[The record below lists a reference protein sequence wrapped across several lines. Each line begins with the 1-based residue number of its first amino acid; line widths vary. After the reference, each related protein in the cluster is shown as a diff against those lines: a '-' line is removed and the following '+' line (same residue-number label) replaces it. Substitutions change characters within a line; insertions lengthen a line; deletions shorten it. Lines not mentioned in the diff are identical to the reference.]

1 MPNKRITPDSSTGHS
16 ILGSL
21 AEIEHF
27 AVTIEEEA
35 KSIQVELKQIRNEIQ
50 GMDMDDSLDNY
61 DHEGT
66 KPSGLAPTHKKD
78 KGTQDRQ
85 SDAGSLFF

>member
-1 MPNKRITPDSSTGHS
+1 MPNKPITPDSPAGHS
-16 ILGSL
+16 ILASL

-50 GMDMDDSLDNY
+50 GMDMDMEMDDNLPKS
-61 DHEGT
+61 E
-66 KPSGLAPTHKKD
+66 
-78 KGTQDRQ
+78 
-85 SDAGSLFF
+85 

>member
-1 MPNKRITPDSSTGHS
+1 MPNKRITPDSLAGTNF
-16 ILGSL
+16 LASL

-50 GMDMDDSLDNY
+50 GMDMEMDDDLPKS
-61 DHEGT
+61 EW
-66 KPSGLAPTHKKD
+66 K
-78 KGTQDRQ
+78 
-85 SDAGSLFF
+85 

>member
-1 MPNKRITPDSSTGHS
+1 MPNKPITPDSSAGHS
-16 ILGSL
+16 ILASL

-35 KSIQVELKQIRNEIQ
+35 RSIQGELKQIRNEIQ
-50 GMDMDDSLDNY
+50 GMDMDESPKKAKKAQDS
-61 DHEGT
+61 
-66 KPSGLAPTHKKD
+66 
-78 KGTQDRQ
+78 Q

>member
-1 MPNKRITPDSSTGHS
+1 MPNKHAQISVIILNRNRKMPNKRITPDSSTGHS

-50 GMDMDDSLDNY
+50 GMDMDMEMDDDLPKS
-61 DHEGT
+61 E
-66 KPSGLAPTHKKD
+66 
-78 KGTQDRQ
+78 
-85 SDAGSLFF
+85 

>member
-1 MPNKRITPDSSTGHS
+1 MPNKRITPDSLAGTN
-16 ILGSL
+16 ILASL

-50 GMDMDDSLDNY
+50 GMDMDMEMDDDLPKS
-61 DHEGT
+61 E
-66 KPSGLAPTHKKD
+66 
-78 KGTQDRQ
+78 
-85 SDAGSLFF
+85 

>member
-27 AVTIEEEA
+27 AVTIDEEA

-50 GMDMDDSLDNY
+50 GMDMDMEMDDDLPKS
-61 DHEGT
+61 E
-66 KPSGLAPTHKKD
+66 
-78 KGTQDRQ
+78 
-85 SDAGSLFF
+85 

>member
-50 GMDMDDSLDNY
+50 GMDRDMEMDDDLPKS
-61 DHEGT
+61 E
-66 KPSGLAPTHKKD
+66 
-78 KGTQDRQ
+78 
-85 SDAGSLFF
+85 

>member
-35 KSIQVELKQIRNEIQ
+35 KSNKDNGEVVE
-50 GMDMDDSLDNY
+50 S
-61 DHEGT
+61 
-66 KPSGLAPTHKKD
+66 
-78 KGTQDRQ
+78 
-85 SDAGSLFF
+85 

>member
-1 MPNKRITPDSSTGHS
+1 MPNKRIRPDSDEGHS

-21 AEIEHF
+21 TEIEHF
-27 AVTIEEEA
+27 AATIEGEA
-35 KSIQVELKQIRNEIQ
+35 KTIQEELKQIRNEIQ

-61 DHEGT
+61 DNEGT

-78 KGTQDRQ
+78 KETQDRQ

>member
-1 MPNKRITPDSSTGHS
+1 MPNKRITPDSDEGHG

-27 AVTIEEEA
+27 AVTIEGEA
-35 KSIQVELKQIRNEIQ
+35 KSIQDELKQIRNEIQ
-50 GMDMDDSLDNY
+50 GMEMDDD
-61 DHEGT
+61 
-66 KPSGLAPTHKKD
+66 PAPTHKKA
-78 KGTQDRQ
+78 KKTQDRQ

>member
-1 MPNKRITPDSSTGHS
+1 MPNKRIKPDSDTGHS

-50 GMDMDDSLDNY
+50 GMDMDMEMDDDLPKS
-61 DHEGT
+61 E
-66 KPSGLAPTHKKD
+66 
-78 KGTQDRQ
+78 
-85 SDAGSLFF
+85 